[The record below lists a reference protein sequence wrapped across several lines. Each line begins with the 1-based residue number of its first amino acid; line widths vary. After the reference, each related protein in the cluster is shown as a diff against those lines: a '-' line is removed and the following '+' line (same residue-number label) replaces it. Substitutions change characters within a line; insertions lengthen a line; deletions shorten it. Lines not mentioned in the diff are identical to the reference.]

1 MNCQTCQFEIEE
13 LELSEGLSDE
23 ARAHLSVCPVCR
35 AFHDERQA
43 LKRLVGSL
51 EAVTVPH
58 DFDFR
63 LRARLAAAKEA
74 GNHRFSWRSFVASAP
89 AIGLAATFAL
99 LIAGFVFYNQMKS
112 KPPST
117 AAVGNQP
124 GEVTRQETPAKPV
137 IQSGSSVSETTA
149 SGATPEASPTR
160 EQDNPSPT
168 VLTAGIERE
177 PSRSTGTSKN
187 ISRRQRRQLDS
198 GAQPEI
204 VTNEAAVRA
213 AQQIVPGSAPPF
225 NTAAHSIVEVPVRSA
240 AQPMRVSV
248 DDRDGAKRTLTLEP
262 VIFGSQDFTGRE
274 RPSIASSQGIW

>member
-13 LELSEGLSDE
+13 LETNEGLSDG

-51 EAVTVPH
+51 EAVSAPH

-74 GNHRFSWRSFVASAP
+74 GNHRSSWRSFVSSAP
-89 AIGLAATFAL
+89 AIGLAATFAV
-99 LIAGFVFYNQMKS
+99 LIAGFVFYNQLKS
-112 KPPST
+112 G
-117 AAVGNQP
+117 AAVNNQP
-124 GEVTRQETPAKPV
+124 GEVARQEPALKPAAQNGGPV
-137 IQSGSSVSETTA
+137 FGTTA
-149 SGATPEASPTR
+149 STPSSEVSQPGAQDEPSSATPA
-160 EQDNPSPT
+160 
-168 VLTAGIERE
+168 AGVDTGT
-177 PSRSTGTSKN
+177 SRSTVAGKN
-187 ISRRQRRQLDS
+187 LIRRKPRQLES

-204 VTNEAAVRA
+204 VTNEMAVRP
-213 AQQIVPGSAPPF
+213 AQQIVPNGASPL
-225 NTAAHSIVEVPVRSA
+225 NTAARGVVELPVRSA
-240 AQPMRVSV
+240 SQPMRVFV

-262 VIFGSQDFTGRE
+262 VIFGSQDFTGRA

>member
-13 LELSEGLSDE
+13 LEMNEGLSDE
-23 ARAHLSVCPVCR
+23 ARAHLSVCAVCR

-51 EAVTVPH
+51 EAVSAPH

-74 GNHRFSWRSFVASAP
+74 GNHRFSWRSFISSAP

-99 LIAGFVFYNQMKS
+99 LIAGFVVYNQMKS
-112 KPPST
+112 KT
-117 AAVGNQP
+117 AVNNRP
-124 GEVTRQETPAKPV
+124 GELARQEAAANPAQKG
-137 IQSGSSVSETTA
+137 GSSVSETTA
-149 SGATPEASPTR
+149 SMVGPEVSQPGGQDKPAS
-160 EQDNPSPT
+160 T
-168 VLTAGIERE
+168 VFTAGVDAG
-177 PSRSTGTSKN
+177 PSRSTVASKTLA
-187 ISRRQRRQLDS
+187 RRKPRQLDS
-198 GAQPEI
+198 GATQGI
-204 VTNEAAVRA
+204 LTNETAVRA
-213 AQQIVPGSAPPF
+213 AAQIVPNGASPF
-225 NTAAHSIVEVPVRSA
+225 NMASQRIVELPVRSA
-240 AQPMRVSV
+240 SQPMRVFV

>member
-13 LELSEGLSDE
+13 LETNEGLSDE

-51 EAVTVPH
+51 EAVNAPH

-89 AIGLAATFAL
+89 ALGLAAAFAL
-99 LIAGFVFYNQMKS
+99 LIAGFVFYNQMK
-112 KPPST
+112 PG
-117 AAVGNQP
+117 AVINNQP
-124 GEVTRQETPAKPV
+124 GELARQEPALKSAAPGGSPV
-137 IQSGSSVSETTA
+137 FETGPSDAAVAVSQP
-149 SGATPEASPTR
+149 G
-160 EQDNPSPT
+160 EQDKPSSAI
-168 VLTAGIERE
+168 LTAGVETA
-177 PSRSTGTSKN
+177 PSRSTISSKN
-187 ISRRQRRQLDS
+187 PARRKPRQLDS

-204 VTNEAAVRA
+204 VTNEMAVLP
-213 AQQIVPGSAPPF
+213 AQQIVPNGASPF
-225 NTAAHSIVEVPVRSA
+225 NTAARGVVELPVRSA
-240 AQPMRVSV
+240 SQPMRVFV
-248 DDRDGAKRTLTLEP
+248 NERDGAKRTLTLEP
-262 VIFGSQDFTGRE
+262 VIFGSQDFTGRA

>member
-13 LELSEGLSDE
+13 LEMDEGLSDE
-23 ARAHLSVCPVCR
+23 ARAHLSVCVVCR

-51 EAVTVPH
+51 EAVSAPH

-74 GNHRFSWRSFVASAP
+74 GNHRFSWRSFVSSSP

-99 LIAGFVFYNQMKS
+99 LIAGFVVYNQMKS
-112 KPPST
+112 KT
-117 AAVGNQP
+117 AVNNQP
-124 GEVTRQETPAKPV
+124 VEIAQREAAANPVTPSASP
-137 IQSGSSVSETTA
+137 VSETTA
-149 SGATPEASPTR
+149 SKAGPEVSQSGGQDKPAS
-160 EQDNPSPT
+160 T
-168 VLTAGIERE
+168 VFTAGVDAG
-177 PSRSTGTSKN
+177 PSRSTIASKTLT
-187 ISRRQRRQLDS
+187 RRKPRQLDS
-198 GAQPEI
+198 GAAQGI
-204 VTNEAAVRA
+204 LTNDIAVRGA
-213 AQQIVPGSAPPF
+213 EQIVPGSASPL
-225 NTAAHSIVEVPVRSA
+225 NTTAQRIVELPVRSA
-240 AQPMRVSV
+240 SQPMRVFV